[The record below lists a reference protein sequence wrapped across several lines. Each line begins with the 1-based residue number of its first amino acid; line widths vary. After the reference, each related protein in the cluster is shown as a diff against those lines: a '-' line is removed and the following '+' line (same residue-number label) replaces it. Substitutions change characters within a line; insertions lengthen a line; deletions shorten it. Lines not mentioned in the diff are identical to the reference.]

1 MLIGVYGFI
10 TSKTES
16 DFKTENIFSGDVTG
30 KFNQNISIFL

>member
-16 DFKTENIFSGDVTG
+16 GFETENIFSADDYWKV
-30 KFNQNISIFL
+30 